1 MVSQCEHCRQEK
13 LLHEKLRFSGVE
25 KSFCSEGKQTGRG
38 PKALDLTA
46 GNSGRERRPWHA
58 GHGARGLGCST
69 PSILRLWARE
79 AIQERFQMC
88 HFGGVGS
95 HSRGDPCVSALFPG
109 CVLLY
114 KQDFTKK
121 LGLCCITCTYCSQ
134 TCQRGVTEQ
143 LDGSTWDFCSEDC
156 KSKYLLW
163 YCKVRGADRRERAAG
178 STGCCAVIRWRPI
191 SREGLQWAQPPGR
204 GGQQGLSQGKGPSTL

>member
-1 MVSQCEHCRQEK
+1 MHCLEK
-13 LLHEKLRFSGVE
+13 
-25 KSFCSEGKQTGRG
+25 
-38 PKALDLTA
+38 
-46 GNSGRERRPWHA
+46 
-58 GHGARGLGCST
+58 
-69 PSILRLWARE
+69 
-79 AIQERFQMC
+79 
-88 HFGGVGS
+88 VGS
-95 HSRGDPCVSALFPG
+95 HGHGDFCVSGLFPLAPFPG

-163 YCKVRGADRRERAAG
+163 YCKVRGAARYKGGKRWQGAWALVLP
-178 STGCCAVIRWRPI
+178 SGCGLI
-191 SREGLQWAQPPGR
+191 SREGAPAYPASKGSSTAYPR
-204 GGQQGLSQGKGPSTL
+204 AEGPAHFREAGLTILLTPSGCPVPCL

>member
-1 MVSQCEHCRQEK
+1 MLYPIRPEAVGSRGSSREVSDVPSRRARVSQ
-13 LLHEKLRFSGVE
+13 
-25 KSFCSEGKQTGRG
+25 
-38 PKALDLTA
+38 
-46 GNSGRERRPWHA
+46 PW
-58 GHGARGLGCST
+58 R
-69 PSILRLWARE
+69 
-79 AIQERFQMC
+79 
-88 HFGGVGS
+88 
-95 HSRGDPCVSALFPG
+95 SRVSALSPG

-163 YCKVRGADRRERAAG
+163 YCKVRGQTGGKGQQGARADVLRSG
-178 STGCCAVIRWRPI
+178 VGPS
-191 SREGLQWAQPPGR
+191 PGR
-204 GGQQGLSQGKGPSTL
+204 GSSGPSLQAGAAGLIPGQRAQRTLGGQL

>member
-1 MVSQCEHCRQEK
+1 M
-13 LLHEKLRFSGVE
+13 SG
-25 KSFCSEGKQTGRG
+25 GRG
-38 PKALDLTA
+38 NL
-46 GNSGRERRPWHA
+46 
-58 GHGARGLGCST
+58 
-69 PSILRLWARE
+69 
-79 AIQERFQMC
+79 
-88 HFGGVGS
+88 
-95 HSRGDPCVSALFPG
+95 CVSGLFPLALFPG

-163 YCKVRGADRRERAAG
+163 YCKVRGAAG
-178 STGCCAVIRWRPI
+178 GGWLLHEP
-191 SREGLQWAQPPGR
+191 R
-204 GGQQGLSQGKGPSTL
+204 GGG

>member
-1 MVSQCEHCRQEK
+1 ME
-13 LLHEKLRFSGVE
+13 LFSGLL
-25 KSFCSEGKQTGRG
+25 
-38 PKALDLTA
+38 A
-46 GNSGRERRPWHA
+46 
-58 GHGARGLGCST
+58 
-69 PSILRLWARE
+69 
-79 AIQERFQMC
+79 
-88 HFGGVGS
+88 
-95 HSRGDPCVSALFPG
+95 G

-163 YCKVRGADRRERAAG
+163 YCKVRGPRAGLQGGGPVPLREARLSAPPMPAGRAVPCLQAPGEAAGDGPLARADPSLLQPAVSAAFLQPAEPAQPGHPERA
-178 STGCCAVIRWRPI
+178 
-191 SREGLQWAQPPGR
+191 REPPE
-204 GGQQGLSQGKGPSTL
+204 Q

>member
-1 MVSQCEHCRQEK
+1 MGKGQKALYLMAGENGGERRSTWNVVCGARA
-13 LLHEKLRFSGVE
+13 
-25 KSFCSEGKQTGRG
+25 FCS
-38 PKALDLTA
+38 
-46 GNSGRERRPWHA
+46 
-58 GHGARGLGCST
+58 GCST
-69 PSILRLWARE
+69 PSILWLRARE
-79 AIQERFQMC
+79 AVTERLQVY
-88 HFGGVGS
+88 HLGEIGS
-95 HSRGDPCVSALFPG
+95 HAHGDLCVSGHFPLALFPG

-163 YCKVRGADRRERAAG
+163 YCKVRGRHVREEGRVSG
-178 STGCCAVIRWRPI
+178 SMGCQALI
-191 SREGLQWAQPPGR
+191 SREGAPAGPTSKGSSMAYPR
-204 GGQQGLSQGKGPSTL
+204 AKGPAHSREAGLTILSTPSGCPVPCL

>member
-1 MVSQCEHCRQEK
+1 MACGAHSGHILLRMHSSSPPISCSPPLRVHPEALGSRGCGNFYVDHLEK
-13 LLHEKLRFSGVE
+13 
-25 KSFCSEGKQTGRG
+25 
-38 PKALDLTA
+38 
-46 GNSGRERRPWHA
+46 
-58 GHGARGLGCST
+58 
-69 PSILRLWARE
+69 
-79 AIQERFQMC
+79 
-88 HFGGVGS
+88 VGS
-95 HSRGDPCVSALFPG
+95 QGALGDLCVSGLLPLALFPG

-163 YCKVRGADRRERAAG
+163 YCKVRGVVR
-178 STGCCAVIRWRPI
+178 
-191 SREGLQWAQPPGR
+191 QR
-204 GGQQGLSQGKGPSTL
+204 GGQGQQEAGAVALTWGR

>member
-1 MVSQCEHCRQEK
+1 MRE
-13 LLHEKLRFSGVE
+13 RFGSH
-25 KSFCSEGKQTGRG
+25 GRG
-38 PKALDLTA
+38 EL
-46 GNSGRERRPWHA
+46 
-58 GHGARGLGCST
+58 
-69 PSILRLWARE
+69 
-79 AIQERFQMC
+79 
-88 HFGGVGS
+88 
-95 HSRGDPCVSALFPG
+95 CVSGLFVG

-163 YCKVRGADRRERAAG
+163 YCKVRGRAAG
-178 STGCCAVIRWRPI
+178 SAGCCAAAIGAGR
-191 SREGLQWAQPPGR
+191 SRGR
-204 GGQQGLSQGKGPSTL
+204 GSDWPSLQGEQRGLIPGQRARLVSGRRA

>member
-1 MVSQCEHCRQEK
+1 ME
-13 LLHEKLRFSGVE
+13 
-25 KSFCSEGKQTGRG
+25 
-38 PKALDLTA
+38 
-46 GNSGRERRPWHA
+46 
-58 GHGARGLGCST
+58 RGLGMRSVGPGPST
-69 PSILRLWARE
+69 QGALPHPPQGSGHCLEKA
-79 AIQERFQMC
+79 
-88 HFGGVGS
+88 GS
-95 HSRGDPCVSALFPG
+95 HGSGDLCISGLFPPAPFPG

-163 YCKVRGADRRERAAG
+163 YCKVRRQRVTKERKG
-178 STGCCAVIRWRPI
+178 GRQHRLLGHHQGMGQS
-191 SREGLQWAQPPGR
+191 LGR
-204 GGQQGLSQGKGPSTL
+204 GLHLAPPPKGAVWLLPGQRVQHI

>member
-1 MVSQCEHCRQEK
+1 MWPVGHI
-13 LLHEKLRFSGVE
+13 LGT
-25 KSFCSEGKQTGRG
+25 FCSECTPLPLPSPLLPSPPCPSRG
-38 PKALDLTA
+38 FGLRGCGSFYLDHL
-46 GNSGRERRPWHA
+46 EK
-58 GHGARGLGCST
+58 
-69 PSILRLWARE
+69 
-79 AIQERFQMC
+79 
-88 HFGGVGS
+88 VGS
-95 HSRGDPCVSALFPG
+95 HGALGDLCVSGLLPLALFPG

-163 YCKVRGADRRERAAG
+163 YCKVRGVVR
-178 STGCCAVIRWRPI
+178 
-191 SREGLQWAQPPGR
+191 QR
-204 GGQQGLSQGKGPSTL
+204 GGQGQQEAGAVALTWGR

>member
-1 MVSQCEHCRQEK
+1 MRGFRWSTLERLGLVAMKTSVS
-13 LLHEKLRFSGVE
+13 
-25 KSFCSEGKQTGRG
+25 
-38 PKALDLTA
+38 LD
-46 GNSGRERRPWHA
+46 S
-58 GHGARGLGCST
+58 S
-69 PSILRLWARE
+69 
-79 AIQERFQMC
+79 
-88 HFGGVGS
+88 
-95 HSRGDPCVSALFPG
+95 LFPG

-163 YCKVRGADRRERAAG
+163 YCKVRGAEHSKGGPGRLLY
-178 STGCCAVIRWRPI
+178 VIRVRPI
-191 SREGLQWAQPPGR
+191 SREGAPAGPASDRSSLAPPRLKGPARVREAGLTILSTPPGCPVPC
-204 GGQQGLSQGKGPSTL
+204 L

>member
-1 MVSQCEHCRQEK
+1 MQSWGK
-13 LLHEKLRFSGVE
+13 GLLLRML
-25 KSFCSEGKQTGRG
+25 G
-38 PKALDLTA
+38 PL
-46 GNSGRERRPWHA
+46 
-58 GHGARGLGCST
+58 
-69 PSILRLWARE
+69 SILRLWA
-79 AIQERFQMC
+79 QETVGESFQLY
-88 HFGGVGS
+88 HLEKVGLTVMKI
-95 HSRGDPCVSALFPG
+95 CVSGLFPG

-163 YCKVRGADRRERAAG
+163 YCKVRGSRTGGDGNRLLCCDQVWANLQGGG
-178 STGCCAVIRWRPI
+178 S
-191 SREGLQWAQPPGR
+191 S
-204 GGQQGLSQGKGPSTL
+204 

>member
-1 MVSQCEHCRQEK
+1 MVHSAQDTLEAVKRFRCTALRK
-13 LLHEKLRFSGVE
+13 LGLMATWRSHVSGLFSVA
-25 KSFCSEGKQTGRG
+25 
-38 PKALDLTA
+38 P
-46 GNSGRERRPWHA
+46 
-58 GHGARGLGCST
+58 
-69 PSILRLWARE
+69 
-79 AIQERFQMC
+79 
-88 HFGGVGS
+88 
-95 HSRGDPCVSALFPG
+95 FPG

-163 YCKVRGADRRERAAG
+163 YCKVRGAACHKGRKGQQGARAVVPSSGCG
-178 STGCCAVIRWRPI
+178 SI
-191 SREGLQWAQPPGR
+191 SREEVPTSPASVEWH
-204 GGQQGLSQGKGPSTL
+204 GLSQGKGPSTF

>member
-1 MVSQCEHCRQEK
+1 MRSWGK
-13 LLHEKLRFSGVE
+13 GLLLRM
-25 KSFCSEGKQTGRG
+25 CG
-38 PKALDLTA
+38 PL
-46 GNSGRERRPWHA
+46 
-58 GHGARGLGCST
+58 
-69 PSILRLWARE
+69 SILRLKRLLG
-79 AIQERFQMC
+79 RDFSC
-88 HFGGVGS
+88 TTLKKGRS
-95 HSRGDPCVSALFPG
+95 HSHGDFCVSGFFPG

-163 YCKVRGADRRERAAG
+163 YCKVRGGQKGWRR
-178 STGCCAVIRWRPI
+178 
-191 SREGLQWAQPPGR
+191 
-204 GGQQGLSQGKGPSTL
+204 

>member
-1 MVSQCEHCRQEK
+1 DFKRLRGVVSQCEHCRQEK

-25 KSFCSEGKQTGRG
+25 KSFCSE
-38 PKALDLTA
+38 
-46 GNSGRERRPWHA
+46 
-58 GHGARGLGCST
+58 
-69 PSILRLWARE
+69 
-79 AIQERFQMC
+79 
-88 HFGGVGS
+88 
-95 HSRGDPCVSALFPG
+95 G

-163 YCKVRGADRRERAAG
+163 YCKAAR
-178 STGCCAVIRWRPI
+178 CHACKR
-191 SREGLQWAQPPGR
+191 
-204 GGQQGLSQGKGPSTL
+204 QGKLLETIHWRGQIRHFCNQQCLLRFYSQQNQPNLDTQSGPESLLNSECWAGGTLC